1 MQLTDRQ
8 QWLSIL
14 TQQKEEINHY
24 AQNLKAKKYD
34 IVRAPEI
41 GMAMVKGKTAGEGQV
56 FNLGEVTVTRCVVRI
71 EGGTMGFG
79 YVVGRNQ
86 NQALLI
92 ALADAYLQ
100 SDEHAAWEKSL
111 LVPLNDSLQK
121 RLKAQENKVQT
132 TKVDFFTMVRGED

>member
-56 FNLGEVTVTRCVVRI
+56 FNLGEVTVTRCVVCI
-71 EGGTMGFG
+71 EDGTMGFG

-86 NQALLI
+86 DQALLI

-100 SDEHAAWEKSL
+100 GADQAVWQKTL
-111 LVPLNDSLQK
+111 LEPLNTSLQK

>member
-86 NQALLI
+86 DQALLI

-100 SDEHAAWEKSL
+100 GADQAMWQKTL
-111 LVPLNDSLQK
+111 LEPLNTSLQK

>member
-14 TQQKEEINHY
+14 TQQKDEISHY
-24 AQNLKAKKYD
+24 EQSLKAKQYD
-34 IVRAPEI
+34 VVRAPEI

-56 FNLGEVTVTRCVVRI
+56 FNLGEVTVTRSVVRI
-71 EGGTMGFG
+71 EDGTMGFG
-79 YVVGRNQ
+79 YVVGRNHHQ
-86 NQALLI
+86 SLLI

-100 SDEHAAWEKSL
+100 SSEHDAWVKSL
-111 LVPLNDSLQK
+111 LEPLNLSLQQ

>member
-24 AQNLKAKKYD
+24 EPSLKAKKYD
-34 IVRAPEI
+34 VVRAPEV

-71 EGGTMGFG
+71 EDGTMGFG

-100 SDEHAAWEKSL
+100 SDERAVWEKSL

>member
-8 QWLSIL
+8 QWLSVL
-14 TQQKEEINHY
+14 TQQKEQISHY
-24 AQNLKAKKYD
+24 EQSLKAKKYD

-71 EGGTMGFG
+71 EDGTMGFG
-79 YVVGRNQ
+79 YVIGRSQ
-86 NQALLI
+86 SQALLI

-100 SDEHAAWEKSL
+100 SDEQTIWQQNLLAPLTQSL
-111 LVPLNDSLQK
+111 NE
-121 RLKAQENKVQT
+121 RLKAEEARVQA

>member
-71 EGGTMGFG
+71 EDGTMGFG

-86 NQALLI
+86 DQALLI

-100 SDEHAAWEKSL
+100 SDDQAMWQKTL
-111 LVPLNDSLQK
+111 LEPLNASLQK

>member
-8 QWLSIL
+8 QWLSVL
-14 TQQKEEINHY
+14 TQQKEQISHY
-24 AQNLKAKKYD
+24 EQSLKAKKYD
-34 IVRAPEI
+34 IVRAPEV

-71 EGGTMGFG
+71 EDGTMGFG
-79 YVVGRNQ
+79 YVIGRSQ
-86 NQALLI
+86 SQALLI

-100 SDEHAAWEKSL
+100 SDEQTIWQQNLLAPLTQSL
-111 LVPLNDSLQK
+111 NE
-121 RLKAQENKVQT
+121 RLKAEEARVQS

>member
-24 AQNLKAKKYD
+24 EPSLKAKKYD
-34 IVRAPEI
+34 VVRAPEV

-71 EGGTMGFG
+71 EDGTMGFG
-79 YVVGRNQ
+79 YVVGRNH

-100 SDEHAAWEKSL
+100 SDERAVWEKSL